1 MGVGLPSSITTRYTR
16 PVISIADIEALE
28 RLTYDSVIPA
38 RNLYHLFEA
47 TARLHPDRPA
57 LTVLTKSSRESDGV
71 SLTHRELLVE
81 IFRAADL
88 FRSLGITPGCPT
100 VATFCSIAANIKVE
114 KDDKLNTVVRISVDS
129 CDPARTKEL
138 TEALSLLPQTYQ
150 IENPS

>member
-28 RLTYDSVIPA
+28 RLTYDSVILA

-71 SLTHRELLVE
+71 TLTHRELLVE
-81 IFRAADL
+81 IFRAANL
-88 FRSLGITPGCPT
+88 FRSLGITPGSPT
-100 VATFCSIAANIKVE
+100 VAILCPIAADIKVE

-129 CDPARTKEL
+129 RDPARTNEL
-138 TEALSLLPQTYQ
+138 TKALSLLLQTYQ
-150 IENPS
+150 IENQS